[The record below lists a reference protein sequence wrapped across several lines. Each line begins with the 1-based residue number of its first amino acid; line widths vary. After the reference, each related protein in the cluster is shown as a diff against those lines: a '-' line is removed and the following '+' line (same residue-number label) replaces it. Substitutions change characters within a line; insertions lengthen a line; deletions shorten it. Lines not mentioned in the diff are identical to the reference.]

1 MELIDTI
8 STIFCALFGVAYK
21 IAGTIFVVVVISA
34 LFGAVGY
41 MIYYIIRYGWKTF
54 DKEFISR

>member
-1 MELIDTI
+1 MELINAI
-8 STIFCALFGVAYK
+8 SAIFCTLFDIAYA
-21 IAGTIFVVVVISA
+21 IVGTLFVVVVILA

-41 MIYYIIRYGWKTF
+41 MFYYIIRYGWKAF